1 MSFDLKLILVFNI
14 KFSFKY
20 MEQSALVKND
30 SKNQEKGAFSFVST
44 MKALLEPFPK
54 RAQEIVAERYGLK
67 GEEEKTLE
75 EIGDKFNVTRER
87 VRQIIREV
95 VKKVKEKGQ
104 SLLLDEAKRKIVFTI
119 QEKSGIM
126 KKNDLVSVLSLGDK
140 KEMGAVRFFAD
151 LFTNI
156 KTEKIPGELA
166 PSLTLNDFE
175 IAEWREA
182 KDKVKEIL
190 EKEKELL
197 TDQKLMAKMSEFKT
211 LSKKKLFDY
220 LAVSE
225 EVKKN
230 QFGNWGL
237 SSSEEVSPKGTR
249 EKAYLVLKESKK
261 PLHFREIAAL
271 IDKWKLNKRQTN
283 PQTVH
288 NELIKDVRF
297 VLVGRGIYALKEWG
311 YQSGTVKDLLQDI
324 LKESATPIA
333 KEEILARLLKM
344 RQVKKSTIV
353 INLNNFFARVGKDAY
368 TIRK

>member
-1 MSFDLKLILVFNI
+1 MEQPILAKNDQKDLKNG
-14 KFSFKY
+14 
-20 MEQSALVKND
+20 D
-30 SKNQEKGAFSFVST
+30 FSFVKA
-44 MKALLEPFPK
+44 MKSLLEPFPK
-54 RAQEIVAERYGLK
+54 RAQEIVMERYGLR
-67 GEEEKTLE
+67 GEGDKTLE
-75 EIGDKFNVTRER
+75 EIGDQFNVTRER

-95 VKKVKEKGQ
+95 VKKVKEKSQ
-104 SLLLDEAKRKIVFTI
+104 STLLDEAKRKIVFTI

-126 KKNDLVSVLSLGDK
+126 REAELVAVLSLGDK
-140 KEMGAVRFFAD
+140 KEMGAIRFFIDLSVEVDAD
-151 LFTNI
+151 
-156 KTEKIPGELA
+156 KVSGELA
-166 PSLTLNDFE
+166 PSLMLRNFKMTEWKE
-175 IAEWREA
+175 I

-190 EKEKELL
+190 GKEKVLL
-197 TDQKLMAKMSEFKT
+197 TDQKLMAKIGGFKE
-211 LSKKKLFDY
+211 LSQKKLFDY

-237 SSSEEVSPKGTR
+237 ASSEEVSPKGTR
-249 EKAYLVLKESKK
+249 EKAYLVLKEGKK
-261 PLHFREIAAL
+261 PRHFREIAAL
-271 IDKWKLNKRQTN
+271 IDKFKLNKRQTN

-288 NELIKDVRF
+288 NELIKDDRF

-311 YQSGTVKDLLQDI
+311 YQSGTVKDLLEDI
-324 LKESATPIA
+324 LKESMTPIA